1 MTSLELK
8 EVVDQRK
15 EDPSVLGRLA
25 CNLHSS
31 DLVEQWHHDN
41 RLLTVVWRDTGD
53 FWRCTVFLDEK
64 VDLKL
69 VQADI
74 HDNGTVRVE
83 TFEPCRVTLSPED
96 GLLSVTR
103 YKRP

>member
-1 MTSLELK
+1 MTALELR

-25 CNLHSS
+25 CNLNSS
-31 DLVEQWHHDN
+31 DLIEQWHHDD
-41 RLLTVVWRDTGD
+41 RTLTVVWRDTGD
-53 FWRCTVFLDEK
+53 FWRCTIFLDEQANAR
-64 VDLKL
+64 L

-74 HDNGTVRVE
+74 HDNGTVRIE
-83 TFEPCRVTLSPED
+83 TFAPCRVTVSPED

-103 YKRP
+103 YKP